1 MCRRGSA
8 CVPVRARCSTAAKR
22 ASLRCKLGSERRTSP
37 KAQRN
42 FPKLDILPNNIFLNA
57 EQRRIG
63 KTYTR
68 VDVFCGGA

>member
-1 MCRRGSA
+1 MSSNILNFEFR
-8 CVPVRARCSTAAKR
+8 KN
-22 ASLRCKLGSERRTSP
+22 SEIFQLFPAPIEWRVL

-42 FPKLDILPNNIFLNA
+42 FSKLDILPNNIFLDA